1 MEELL
6 EVAYDVGVQLG
17 LGHPNQYEE
26 PLALQLRREQVR
38 LLDRDEAQI
47 KEASRQLTTQIERA
61 WRDFS
66 SRAQQ

>member
-1 MEELL
+1 
-6 EVAYDVGVQLG
+6 
-17 LGHPNQYEE
+17 
-26 PLALQLRREQVR
+26 
-38 LLDRDEAQI
+38 LDRDEAQI